1 MNLTEEKDTIHISCT
16 GPYVLY
22 VDVCFYSMRDR
33 RARGNLQL
41 RVKGQKTSA
50 SSLDALD
57 ATSQRVCRALHSTVY
72 LRARE
77 RASLY
82 LTIHGSFKVK
92 TASVGL
98 SYLLGGQ
105 CDF

>member
-22 VDVCFYSMRDR
+22 VDVCFNSMRDP
-33 RARGNLQL
+33 RARGYLQL
-41 RVKGQKTSA
+41 RVKGQKTLA
-50 SSLDALD
+50 SSFALD
-57 ATSQRVCRALHSTVY
+57 ATSQKVCTALHSTVY

-82 LTIHGSFKVK
+82 LTVHGSFKVK